1 MSILRYK
8 QKLLADGG
16 VARGGDGGGG
26 GGGQPTTSTAYNTNV
41 PEYARPY
48 VENMLQS
55 TQKQIYNDDMTSFRP
70 YQPYSQD
77 VNNYFAGY
85 SPMQKQAQYE
95 TANMQTPGQFGV
107 ATGLTGLG
115 AMGSMG
121 AGANYANNVTNPSTM
136 QAYMNPYQQGV
147 TDVAKNAAVREAMMA
162 ENANKLSSARQGTYG
177 GARQLLGST
186 ERERNLLSNLS
197 NIQAQG
203 SNQAYNQ
210 ALQSQQFGANLGL
223 QGYGQAMQGGSQLAS
238 IGGQQQAAD
247 LARIG
252 AQNQMGA
259 QQQAFEQQKVNQA
272 ISNYATAQQYP
283 FMQLGIMNSMLRGL
297 PLQQTTTSTYQ
308 QQPSTTQQLA
318 GLGGAAASYFGKKEG
333 GIIGMKEGG
342 TVPGF
347 KYGTLVNDAEL
358 QGISK
363 GLSPDQLQG
372 RMADPQVT
380 QNERGIF
387 DNTMRGNQYV
397 QNNPTAGPQ
406 IAQMAQAAP
415 PPQMAQA
422 PSDEARMGGI
432 AAAGGDMFN
441 TMGYAGG
448 GIIAFEGGGGVPFSV
463 LDEEGNVMP
472 LTTDQKKERELEKKA
487 SVKTAA
493 KETNAAPKE
502 AAMSPREASI
512 VEQRALLEKYGV
524 KSGATPEEKAYADI
538 VAKQQAGLG
547 EATSAKERANM
558 AKAFLKMGANP
569 RGFLPGAIEGAESY
583 LTGAGE
589 IAANKEAR
597 ETALAKANAE
607 HAAGIQ
613 ARARG
618 DIEAANKHFDK
629 EAEITKDLKIAGIQ
643 ASATLGAA
651 GATQRYSEAQIKRI
665 QDEYKAKTGKDLSY
679 EEAIKR
685 KTEAS
690 TTAADTAEA
699 RLRGG
704 AAGKFSDWLT
714 SGSLTDMKYQ
724 DLLKAGDQ
732 TAINKYLEA
741 KKQQIYNAYGV
752 SPSSATAATPAAS
765 DSPMYATNGKERIV
779 STDGGKTWNPVKG

>member
-1 MSILRYK
+1 
-8 QKLLADGG
+8 
-16 VARGGDGGGG
+16 
-26 GGGQPTTSTAYNTNV
+26 
-41 PEYARPY
+41 
-48 VENMLQS
+48 
-55 TQKQIYNDDMTSFRP
+55 
-70 YQPYSQD
+70 
-77 VNNYFAGY
+77 
-85 SPMQKQAQYE
+85 
-95 TANMQTPGQFGV
+95 
-107 ATGLTGLG
+107 
-115 AMGSMG
+115 
-121 AGANYANNVTNPSTM
+121 
-136 QAYMNPYQQGV
+136 
-147 TDVAKNAAVREAMMA
+147 
-162 ENANKLSSARQGTYG
+162 
-177 GARQLLGST
+177 
-186 ERERNLLSNLS
+186 
-197 NIQAQG
+197 
-203 SNQAYNQ
+203 
-210 ALQSQQFGANLGL
+210 
-223 QGYGQAMQGGSQLAS
+223 
-238 IGGQQQAAD
+238 
-247 LARIG
+247 
-252 AQNQMGA
+252 
-259 QQQAFEQQKVNQA
+259 
-272 ISNYATAQQYP
+272 
-283 FMQLGIMNSMLRGL
+283 
-297 PLQQTTTSTYQ
+297 
-308 QQPSTTQQLA
+308 
-318 GLGGAAASYFGKKEG
+318 
-333 GIIGMKEGG
+333 
-342 TVPGF
+342 
-347 KYGTLVNDAEL
+347 
-358 QGISK
+358 
-363 GLSPDQLQG
+363 
-372 RMADPQVT
+372 
-380 QNERGIF
+380 
-387 DNTMRGNQYV
+387 
-397 QNNPTAGPQ
+397 
-406 IAQMAQAAP
+406 
-415 PPQMAQA
+415 MAQA